1 MGVLKKLAGE
11 TVIYGLPSIVGRF
24 LNWWLTPLY
33 TWIFVPAEFGILSN
47 ILAYVAFLQVILT
60 YGMETAYFRF
70 ASRSENEEKVFST
83 SMVSLGATSILFILF
98 ILIFSKSI
106 ASLIDYE
113 GHQNYIIWMG
123 FTVAFDSLC
132 SIPFAKLR
140 LQSKPIKF
148 AIFKLIN
155 IALSIVLNIFWI
167 YLCPKIL
174 ASNPNSIVHY
184 LYSDK
189 IGIGYAFISYLSA
202 SLVTLVLF
210 IPNIKIKKDNFDI
223 KILYELLK
231 YGWPILIIG
240 ISGMVNMNIDKILL
254 PKLTKIN
261 PIGELGI
268 YSASSKLAILMSLF
282 IQAFRFSFE
291 PFLFSHYKNE
301 DSKKVYAI
309 IMKYFVILG
318 LSIFLG
324 VIFYMDIFKYFIGS
338 TKMGYHDGIKVVPWL
353 LMGNLFLGIFYTQSL
368 WYKLTDQTHFGARIA
383 IIGAV
388 INLIVNITLIPFL
401 GYMACGYAFFV
412 SSLVMTVISYIVG
425 HKYFP
430 VIYDMRR
437 IFSYFLFSIILYI
450 SSKYV
455 VFDNIFLR
463 NGFNTL
469 LFFTFIFYIW
479 IKEKSDLKGLVKF
492 K

>member
-189 IGIGYAFISYLSA
+189 IGIGYAFISYLIA